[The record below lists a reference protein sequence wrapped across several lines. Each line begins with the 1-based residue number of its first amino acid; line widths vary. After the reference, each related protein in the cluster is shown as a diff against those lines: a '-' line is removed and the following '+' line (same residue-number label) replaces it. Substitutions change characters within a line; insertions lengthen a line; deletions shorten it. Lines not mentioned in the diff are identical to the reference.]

1 MIRNRIEKYS
11 LRRGNCYCKK
21 SNSIFV
27 NIIFQA
33 LPWHVNRSLMILKF
47 SKIFWNRTSMLIWK
61 INLRN
66 VLTFHKILHR
76 LSHFS
81 HSRGLNQLF
90 SEANSFQ
97 PILRNKLVRASCNGR
112 LIKKCFTKTLG
123 YIILMQFSLIWCFC
137 LAPAFKRRNE
147 NAI

>member
-90 SEANSFQ
+90 SETNCCQ
-97 PILRNKLVRASCNGR
+97 PILRNKLLFKVRFRVHQISVRSKSRR
-112 LIKKCFTKTLG
+112 LELDLRDFFLSK
-123 YIILMQFSLIWCFC
+123 
-137 LAPAFKRRNE
+137 KRRPFYSIE
-147 NAI
+147 YSLV